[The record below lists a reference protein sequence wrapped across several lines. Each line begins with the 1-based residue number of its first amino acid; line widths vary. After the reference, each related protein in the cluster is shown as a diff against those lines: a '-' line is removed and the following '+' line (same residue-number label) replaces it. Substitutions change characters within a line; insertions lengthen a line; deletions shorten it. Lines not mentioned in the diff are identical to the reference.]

1 MKLRK
6 IIFILSGLCTLAL
19 GTLGVFLP
27 ILPTVPLYLLTL
39 ILFANSSDR
48 LHTWYVQTK
57 LYKKFLLPYLQAGG
71 LTRKAKINLILFV
84 TAQILLALF
93 LVRNS
98 VIGLII
104 CTAVYTKYAFCGKD
118 RNLARQDRQCGG

>member
-57 LYKKFLLPYLQAGG
+57 LYKKFLLPYLQAGALPG
-71 LTRKAKINLILFV
+71 KRKSI
-84 TAQILLALF
+84 
-93 LVRNS
+93 
-98 VIGLII
+98 
-104 CTAVYTKYAFCGKD
+104 
-118 RNLARQDRQCGG
+118 